1 MIFFFLF
8 LIFNIEKIKYIFWY
22 DKYLINHISYCTY
35 SNGDKNTSIPVIK
48 QIIVAGK
55 DSIPAIWSTHN
66 WSEEPVWDPFP
77 TDTQN
82 AIPIKLSITPALK
95 RYAIAT
101 HHPPS
106 AIAKPSVVTW
116 PALMS
121 LDQWGA
127 RFIGK
132 RRVNPVLVL
141 CCKVTCIY
149 RKYISMR
156 SSIEPNT
163 RPYFFKRV

>member
-1 MIFFFLF
+1 MYVCCMNNSYRIFIL
-8 LIFNIEKIKYIFWY
+8 
-22 DKYLINHISYCTY
+22 
-35 SNGDKNTSIPVIK
+35 VIV
-48 QIIVAGK
+48 IVAGK
-55 DSIPAIWSTHN
+55 DLIPAIWSTHN
-66 WSEEPVWDPFP
+66 WNEEPVWDPFP

-82 AIPIKLSITPALK
+82 AIPIKLSIKPALK
-95 RYAIAT
+95 CCAIAT
-101 HHPPS
+101 HQPPS
-106 AIAKPSVVTW
+106 AIAKPSVITW

-149 RKYISMR
+149 RKYISLR

-163 RPYFFKRV
+163 RPLFLQASIAPQGCVAK

>member
-1 MIFFFLF
+1 MSLLSKYFFYSMMF
-8 LIFNIEKIKYIFWY
+8 IVQW
-22 DKYLINHISYCTY
+22 ISNDTIC
-35 SNGDKNTSIPVIK
+35 
-48 QIIVAGK
+48 IVAGK
-55 DSIPAIWSTHN
+55 DPIPAIWSTHN
-66 WSEEPVWDPFP
+66 WNEEPVWDPFP

-95 RYAIAT
+95 CYAIAT

-127 RFIGK
+127 RLIGNH
-132 RRVNPVLVL
+132 RVNPVLVL
-141 CCKVTCIY
+141 CCRVTCIY
-149 RKYISMR
+149 RKYISLR
-156 SSIEPNT
+156 SSIKPNT
-163 RPYFFKRV
+163 RPLFLQASIAPQGCVAK